1 MANNEE
7 ITGPISQE
15 DIEAAD
21 KLKNEANEY
30 FKSKLYYI
38 YLGKTINLLIV
49 CKSLMLSDIYNILI
63 VTGIEQNLTDITSN
77 FRTKLQ

>member
-1 MANNEE
+1 MASNEE

-30 FKSKLYYI
+30 FKSKFFLF
-38 YLGKTINLLIV
+38 L
-49 CKSLMLSDIYNILI
+49 
-63 VTGIEQNLTDITSN
+63 
-77 FRTKLQ
+77 